1 MEFEIKN
8 GFLRKYIGNDSVVI
22 IPDGVTEIDSYAFGG
37 RDDIL
42 EITLPE
48 SVVKVWSYAF
58 AECKGL
64 EKVNVLGSPII
75 GEGAFY
81 RCVNLKELNA
91 PRNLKG
97 FNQGAFAGCYNLV
110 SPELSGKTFEL
121 YTLNRNRSLEEISYL
136 RDSDIS
142 KVKYSWE
149 EYKKITAETLNYVL
163 IYSTDHCDELLGP
176 ETPEVEEHNTPI
188 IDNIIVVKDGHFVG
202 CALEKKYF
210 GDIHNK
216 SDRQDRLVLL
226 KPSNTSVSILSASG
240 ANLPHCAYVYV
251 DAFFR
256 RCDNPNGWVGIANS
270 IHKVK

>member
-8 GFLRKYIGNDSVVI
+8 GFLRKYIGNDSVVV
-22 IPDGVTEIDSYAFGG
+22 IPDGVTEIYSYAFWG

-48 SVVKVWSYAF
+48 SVVKVWSSAF

-81 RCVNLKELNA
+81 RCVNLKELNV

-121 YTLNRNRSLEEISYL
+121 YTLN
-136 RDSDIS
+136 
-142 KVKYSWE
+142 
-149 EYKKITAETLNYVL
+149 
-163 IYSTDHCDELLGP
+163 G
-176 ETPEVEEHNTPI
+176 
-188 IDNIIVVKDGHFVG
+188 
-202 CALEKKYF
+202 
-210 GDIHNK
+210 
-216 SDRQDRLVLL
+216 
-226 KPSNTSVSILSASG
+226 TSESISILLLVS
-240 ANLPHCAYVYV
+240 
-251 DAFFR
+251 R
-256 RCDNPNGWVGIANS
+256 
-270 IHKVK
+270 

>member
-8 GFLRKYIGNDSVVI
+8 GFLRKYIGNDPVVVI
-22 IPDGVTEIDSYAFGG
+22 PNGVTEIDSYAFWG

-64 EKVNVLGSPII
+64 EKVNILGTPII

-81 RCVNLKELNA
+81 RCVNLKVLNV
-91 PRNLKG
+91 PRSLNEFK
-97 FNQGAFAGCYNLV
+97 QGAFAGCPNLE
-110 SPELSGKTFEL
+110 STELSNKTFKL
-121 YTLNRNRSLEEISYL
+121 YTLITNRPLEAISYL
-136 RDSDIS
+136 GDADIS
-142 KVKYSWE
+142 KEMYSWD

-176 ETPEVEEHNTPI
+176 EPPEIEEENTPI
-188 IDNIIVVKDGHFVG
+188 IDDIIVVKDRHFVG

-226 KPSNTSVSILSASG
+226 KPCNTSVSILSASG

-256 RCDNPNGWVGIANS
+256 RCDNPNGWIGRVNS
-270 IHKVK
+270 IHRLK